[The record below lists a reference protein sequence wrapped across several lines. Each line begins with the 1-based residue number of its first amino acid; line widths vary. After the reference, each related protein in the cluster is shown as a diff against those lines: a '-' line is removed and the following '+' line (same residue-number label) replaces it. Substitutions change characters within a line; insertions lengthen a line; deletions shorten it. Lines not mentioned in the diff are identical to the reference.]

1 MIVGIGQ
8 LLGFV
13 GATVVLVG
21 MPGPNNIYISLRS
34 LTQGRRAGVVSAFAI
49 ETGSVVYILVTALG
63 LVAVLEASPRVFTV
77 ISLAGAAYLAY
88 LGVKTLRSKGTSSGL
103 GSLRTEPLGRVFRA
117 GVLVN
122 LLNPKAALFFLAFL
136 PQFTTRDADAGQVRT
151 EMLLLGLAVLVI
163 GLALDLCYAVGAD
176 AIGRRFRS
184 PRSTQI
190 QRYLAG
196 GSYLAVSVVAAFTA
210 VNL

>member
-1 MIVGIGQ
+1 MGIGQ
-8 LLGFV
+8 ALGFV

-49 ETGSVVYILVTALG
+49 ETGSIVYILLTALG
-63 LVAVLEASPRVFTV
+63 LAAVVQASPVVFTA
-77 ISLAGAAYLAY
+77 ISLAGAAYLAV
-88 LGVKTLRSKGTSSGL
+88 LGIRSLRSGDAAGIGAVQVTS
-103 GSLRTEPLGRVFRA
+103 LGRIFRE

-136 PQFTTRDADAGQVRT
+136 PQFTTRGAGTGQVRN

-163 GLALDLCYAVGAD
+163 GLLLDLTYALGAD
-176 AIGRRFRS
+176 ALARRFRTAG
-184 PRSTQI
+184 RRRGLG
-190 QRYLAG
+190 RY
-196 GSYLAVSVVAAFTA
+196 VVAGIYLTIAA
-210 VNL
+210 VAALSVLA

>member
-1 MIVGIGQ
+1 MGIGQ
-8 LLGFV
+8 ALGFV

-49 ETGSVVYILVTALG
+49 ETGSIVYILLAALG
-63 LVAVLEASPRVFTV
+63 LAAVVQASPLVFTV
-77 ISLAGAAYLAY
+77 ISLAGAGYLAF
-88 LGVKTLRSKGTSSGL
+88 LGVRTLRSSESHGVGGITV
-103 GSLRTEPLGRVFRA
+103 TTLGRVFRD

-136 PQFTTRDADAGQVRT
+136 PQFTSRGAGTGQVRN

-163 GLALDLCYAVGAD
+163 GLALDLSYALGAD
-176 AIGRRFRS
+176 AIGRRLR
-184 PRSTQI
+184 T
-190 QRYLAG
+190 G
-196 GSYLAVSVVAAFTA
+196 GRFGGLRKYVVAGIYLTIAA
-210 VNL
+210 VAAIGALA